1 MAEIQPS
8 EARSLAVAP
17 RVIFRSRPIFTPRT
31 TLPVG
36 LAMGAFLIAIVV
48 VEAGALS
55 WAAGGLTLAALGA
68 AAWVAPRYKLV
79 TELAQDDDMLLV
91 RTMFQRRGSPT
102 TRIAIA
108 EAADW
113 REYVELRRG
122 YGLTTIPN
130 RIIAFRYHG
139 IFYGMAIDHAERL
152 DRNGL
157 ALIRTKA

>member
-1 MAEIQPS
+1 MEEIQPS
-8 EARSLAVAP
+8 ESLSLAVAP
-17 RVIFRSRPIFTPRT
+17 SVIFRSRPIFTPRA

-36 LAMGAFLIAIVV
+36 LVMGALFIAIVV
-48 VEAGALS
+48 VDAGAWR

-68 AAWVAPRYKLV
+68 AAWVVPRYKLV
-79 TELAQDDDMLLV
+79 TEFAQDDDMLLV
-91 RTMFQRRGSPT
+91 RTMFQRCGSPT
-102 TRIAIA
+102 TRIPIA

-130 RIIAFRYHG
+130 RIIAFRHHG
-139 IFYGMAIDHAERL
+139 VFYGMAIDHAELL

-157 ALIRTKA
+157 ALIRIKA

>member
-1 MAEIQPS
+1 MVEIQPS
-8 EARSLAVAP
+8 ESRSLAVAP
-17 RVIFRSRPIFTPRT
+17 RVIFRSRPIFIPRA

-36 LAMGAFLIAIVV
+36 LAIGAVFIAIVV

-55 WAAGGLTLAALGA
+55 WAAGGLAFAALGA

-102 TRIAIA
+102 TRIPIA
-108 EAADW
+108 EVVDW

-130 RIIAFRYHG
+130 RIIAFRYHRV
-139 IFYGMAIDHAERL
+139 FYGMAIDHAELL

-157 ALIRTKA
+157 ALIRIKE